1 MAVGILFSCLVREE
15 WEVTHSAVKLQ
26 DWEHRDK
33 TLSQVMHMGLK
44 VPIYTTV
51 ITPKRV
57 NDALRNNWADITN
70 TMGNY
75 SKVVS
80 DFEILKDQI
89 MAKMN
94 LFEILDPTF
103 QGYFKTYEEESSITF
118 EAVIVISMSNNPE
131 SSLFLRYCSVFEVLG
146 I

>member
-1 MAVGILFSCLVREE
+1 
-15 WEVTHSAVKLQ
+15 
-26 DWEHRDK
+26 
-33 TLSQVMHMGLK
+33 MGLK

-57 NDALRNNWADITN
+57 NDALRNNWAEITN

-75 SKVVS
+75 YKVVS
-80 DFEILKDQI
+80 DFEIFKDQI

-94 LFEILDPTF
+94 LSEILDPTF
-103 QGYFKTYEEESSITF
+103 FEGYFKTYEEESSITF

-131 SSLFLRYCSVFEVLG
+131 SSLFLRYCSVF
-146 I
+146 

>member
-1 MAVGILFSCLVREE
+1 
-15 WEVTHSAVKLQ
+15 
-26 DWEHRDK
+26 
-33 TLSQVMHMGLK
+33 MGLK